1 MFERKKDKAGLL
13 RNNIN
18 HPVAEPTRVDYINS
32 SFRFTGQLEIIV
44 GGSKWGI
51 MGHTLDL

>member
-32 SFRFTGQLEIIV
+32 SFRLTGQLEIIV